1 MTNIIEKTT
10 KTDMQT
16 HIDMAYEIIKDSLPS
31 DYTSRVHEKLNDKSV
46 SDGVIRNVKNRISN
60 YPFTRIAVLNALV
73 EVAQEYQLEAQKL
86 KSNVLK

>member
-16 HIDMAYEIIKDSLPS
+16 HIDLAYEIIKDALPS
-31 DYTSRVHEKLNDKSV
+31 DYTSKVQEKLNDTSI
-46 SDGVIRNVKNRISN
+46 SDGVIRNVKNRITK

-73 EVAQEYQLEAQKL
+73 EVAKEYQLDAKKL
-86 KSNVLK
+86 ISNVSK